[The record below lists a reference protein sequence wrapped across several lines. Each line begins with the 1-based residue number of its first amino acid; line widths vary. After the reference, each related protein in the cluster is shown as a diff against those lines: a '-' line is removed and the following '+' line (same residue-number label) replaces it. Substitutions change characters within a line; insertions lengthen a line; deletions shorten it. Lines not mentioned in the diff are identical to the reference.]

1 MAQLVTIKEL
11 AQLVGIKESKIR
23 RWTKKGILTPIRKSS
38 EDGKSFLYNL
48 DSVQVKLEILDR
60 IRIDFPSL
68 DVIGE
73 RFQQVFGRRD
83 RDLLEALQT
92 AASHKELIKRYVE
105 AIRSWQSY

>member
-1 MAQLVTIKEL
+1 MGPLVTIREL
-11 AQLVGIKESKIR
+11 AEQVGIKESKIR

-48 DSVQVKLEILDR
+48 DCVQVKLEILDR

-73 RFQQVFGRRD
+73 KFQQVFGRRD
-83 RDLLEALQT
+83 CDLLEDLQT
-92 AASHKELIKRYVE
+92 APSHKELIKKYVE
-105 AIRSWQSY
+105 SIRGGEND